1 MESNEEK
8 KAASNGWVP
17 EIKMRLPESAGPGC
31 DLSPSDLERARS
43 MSDSLANYLSNTCY
57 GRSNFTRMYYEPEF
71 AKYVP
76 DILHDAAAKKLMD
89 ECRHHQDD
97 PAWKHAFGDPKK
109 AEDFCDSFGRAVLIR
124 MSEMT
129 LKNENDAYESHRDC
143 VIQLS
148 QCVRP
153 ELSDF
158 VENMVTPFDEQR
170 RTAEGFFIGFFNEFE
185 DLDEE
190 TPLTD
195 AICDYSATEG
205 LYMNCDLYPLVEL
218 CGDEI
223 GDAFGDGAPDLPSAI
238 HFGVDGAVRNS
249 LFEHLDL
256 VKYNLAANAVN
267 RLGEDKQENLLK
279 AYGGSRGQSL
289 IQEARSPLALELK
302 EVTDSIPDDEFT
314 PATPKKVADMLLG
327 KARRKLGKEN
337 INSKGNSAAQE
348 GPAGGR
354 GGRS

>member
-43 MSDSLANYLSNTCY
+43 MSDSLANYLSNLCY
-57 GRSNFTRMYYEPEF
+57 GRSDFYDIYSDPKF
-71 AKYVP
+71 LKHVP
-76 DILHDAAAKKLMD
+76 DILHDAAAKKLMG

-97 PAWKHAFGDPKK
+97 PAWKDAFGDPKK
-109 AEDFCDSFGRAVLIR
+109 AEDFCDSFGRYVLVR
-124 MSEMT
+124 MSEMS
-129 LKNENDAYESHRDC
+129 LKNENDTYESQRDC
-143 VIQLS
+143 VIQQS
-148 QCVRP
+148 QCVSP

-195 AICDYSATEG
+195 AICDYNATEG
-205 LYMNCDLYPLVEL
+205 IYMNCDLYPLVEL

-223 GDAFGDGAPDLPSAI
+223 GDAFGEGAPDLPSAI
-238 HFGVDGAVRNS
+238 HFGVDGAVRDS

-256 VKYNLAANAVN
+256 AKYNLAANAVN
-267 RLGEDKQENLLK
+267 RLGEDKQEALLK

-289 IQEARSPLALELK
+289 IYEEKSPLALALK
-302 EVTDSIPDDEFT
+302 EATDSIPDDEFT
-314 PATPKKVADMLLG
+314 PATPKKVADMLFGNAKCILE
-327 KARRKLGKEN
+327 KKN
-337 INSKGNSAAQE
+337 SNSKGISAAQE

-354 GGRS
+354 GGR